1 MSKISWP
8 LLVEKKPP
16 LEIISTFSKGIT
28 LTPTHSS
35 SLWVKVANCLA
46 EGSSLKS
53 LWLDGCQKLFL
64 LRNVS
69 DLYIYISPTDIAG
82 LWKASPYRFWFI
94 LIIGLLTTAGGKET
108 SLTDNFNFLIGII
121 LTLPHSSGLWVKVA
135 NCLAEGSSLKSL
147 WLDGFEKLFVLRNV
161 TDIYIYT
168 HHRWHYVMNTHTYTH
183 VVKAVHSSL
192 KICG

>member
-1 MSKISWP
+1 MSAWYVYLQVYHECYVHALVLLMPVRMSVFRMIWSFPRPSYIGSALLQVRVCLRHTRAHEMRGNHGTYIYRYLCISIKAAVFLFSSTLCWMSKISWP
-8 LLVEKKPP
+8 LQVEKKPP

-69 DLYIYISPTDIAG
+69 DLYMIRGFS
-82 LWKASPYRFWFI
+82 RN
-94 LIIGLLTTAGGKET
+94 T
-108 SLTDNFNFLIGII
+108 SYSHI
-121 LTLPHSSGLWVKVA
+121 HQA
-135 NCLAEGSSLKSL
+135 
-147 WLDGFEKLFVLRNV
+147 
-161 TDIYIYT
+161 
-168 HHRWHYVMNTHTYTH
+168 
-183 VVKAVHSSL
+183 
-192 KICG
+192 CG